1 MKLWEVEKSKYYPDG
16 VKYSLIFIDSNSNK
30 KILMDNHKPKSHH
43 YHIDNKEFHYF
54 YKGEDQLIK
63 DFKLLVKTHIGIDL

>member
-43 YHIDNKEFHYF
+43 YHIANKRPSPY
-54 YKGEDQLIK
+54 I
-63 DFKLLVKTHIGIDL
+63 

>member
-30 KILMDNHKPKSHH
+30 KILMDNHKPKGRY
-43 YHIDNKEFHYF
+43 YHIDNKEFHYS
-54 YKGEDQLIK
+54 YNNEDQLIK
-63 DFKLLVKTHIGIDL
+63 DFKLLIKTHIGVDL